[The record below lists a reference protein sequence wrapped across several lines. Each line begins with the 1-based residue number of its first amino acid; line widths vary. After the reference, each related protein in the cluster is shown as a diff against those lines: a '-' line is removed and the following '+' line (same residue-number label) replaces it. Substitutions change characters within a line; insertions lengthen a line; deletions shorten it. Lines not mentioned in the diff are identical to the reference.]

1 MKALLGLGINKKIND
16 VAIYRYLQYNYLP
29 GNECM
34 LQGVNKL
41 KPAHFI
47 KIEDGKLTER
57 RYFVSSDRKQRSLES
72 ENLSKVLDT
81 LLRKSV
87 ERRMIADVPLGA
99 FLSGGVDSSI
109 ITYLAKAQN
118 KDLQSFS
125 IGYKDEP
132 LFDESSYAEQV
143 AKHL

>member
-1 MKALLGLGINKKIND
+1 MGLSPLYIYEQDGKIFFASEMKALLGLGINKKIND
-16 VAIYRYLQYNYLP
+16 LALYRYLQYNYLP
-29 GNECM
+29 GNEGM

-57 RYFVSSDRKQRSLES
+57 RYFVPSDRKQRSLES

-87 ERRMIADVPLGA
+87 KRRMIADVPLGT
-99 FLSGGVDSSI
+99 FFKWRGRFFYHHLFSES
-109 ITYLAKAQN
+109 AK
-118 KDLQSFS
+118 
-125 IGYKDEP
+125 
-132 LFDESSYAEQV
+132 
-143 AKHL
+143 